1 MNPVRLLLRLYPAA
15 FRERWGAALE
25 ADASAAGRRSWPGLL
40 ASAADLWLHPV
51 IWPAASASQR
61 RHRAAAA
68 AFTLTLATWLVGRAG
83 TANDPRL
90 TWRAHRA
97 LNVAECAA
105 FMLLGAIMIMP
116 LPRPTRQAVT
126 ALLRRTLQALAA
138 PAVLLFAELILVHFL
153 RPAAHSA
160 AHLAFTALYW
170 FTLALGALQAA
181 RIVGTVSSSAVTP
194 PRPARLRLGIAVL
207 ATGCA
212 LTAWISLSSTV
223 TGHGLDAV
231 SAATSGGM
239 LMLTAWFLSILRDV
253 NEC

>member
-1 MNPVRLLLRLYPAA
+1 MNPVRLLLRLHPAA

-25 ADASAAGRRSWPGLL
+25 ADAAAAGRRSWPGLL

-68 AFTLTLATWLVGRAG
+68 AFTLTLATWFVARAG

-105 FMLLGAIMIMP
+105 FMLLGVIMIMP

-126 ALLRRTLQALAA
+126 TLLRRALQALAA
-138 PAVLLFAELILVHFL
+138 PAVLFAAELFLVPVLH
-153 RPAAHSA
+153 PAADST
-160 AHLAFTALYW
+160 AHLLVTTSYW
-170 FTLALGALQAA
+170 FTLALGAVQAA
-181 RIVGTVSSSAVTP
+181 RIVGTISTSAVTP
-194 PRPARLRLGIAVL
+194 PRPARLRLGIAIL
-207 ATGCA
+207 AAGCA
-212 LTAWISLSSTV
+212 LTALISLSSTV
-223 TGHGLDAV
+223 TGHGFDAV
-231 SAATSGGM
+231 SAASGGGM